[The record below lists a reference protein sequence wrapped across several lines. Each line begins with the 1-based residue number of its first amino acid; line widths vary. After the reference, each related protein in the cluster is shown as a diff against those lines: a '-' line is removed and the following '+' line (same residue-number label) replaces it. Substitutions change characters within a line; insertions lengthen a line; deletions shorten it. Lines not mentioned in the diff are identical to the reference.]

1 RRREAM
7 EHDRHP
13 LRPVPEDR
21 KGVLLRLTG
30 VDDDGQLQT
39 PRKVDLRLERA
50 SLILARREVAEVV
63 EAGLADRAHAL
74 VARRPLDRLDAS
86 VVEPLGLVRVA
97 ADDREDLLVGIRR
110 RERALDRRVVD
121 PHGRKP
127 THARRYRALDHLAV
141 GRLAVVEMAVAVD
154 HGTAAAPGSGEL

>member
-1 RRREAM
+1 KEA
-7 EHDRHP
+7 
-13 LRPVPEDR
+13 
-21 KGVLLRLTG
+21 
-30 VDDDGQLQT
+30 
-39 PRKVDLRLERA
+39 A
-50 SLILARREVAEVV
+50 
-63 EAGLADRAHAL
+63 AGLAGGAPRLA
-74 VARRPLDRLDAS
+74 ARGPPDRLDAG
-86 VVEPLGLVRVA
+86 VVEALGLGRVT

-154 HGTAAAPGSGEL
+154 HGTAAAPGSGELRLRSLHPREERLELLHARAAADVPEDRG